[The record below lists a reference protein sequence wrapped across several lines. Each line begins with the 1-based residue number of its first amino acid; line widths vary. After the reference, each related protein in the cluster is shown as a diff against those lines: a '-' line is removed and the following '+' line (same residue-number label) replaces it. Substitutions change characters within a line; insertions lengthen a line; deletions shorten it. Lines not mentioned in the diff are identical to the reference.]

1 MKSIKLLTLAIFS
14 WMFFSC
20 SHDNKPIDPV
30 PAPAPIPIP
39 APVPPPAPAP
49 IPAPVPPAPEKAVVH
64 FKFNSSKLAHD
75 QKDLIKKM
83 LDSVAK
89 DIPVHIVGFTDSQ
102 GSAKY
107 NKHLSKKRALSVKR
121 YLHTLGMKGKITYTG
136 KGEADLL
143 NADKTIAEHKLNR
156 RAEVNFFSISIA
168 EEKVEKVEK
177 VIKKVHKVKKAHHVK
192 AKAKKVKEEKKAE
205 VKKEEVKKAEV
216 KKVTP

>member
-1 MKSIKLLTLAIFS
+1 MKSIKLLIIAIFS

-30 PAPAPIPIP
+30 PAPGPIPIP

-49 IPAPVPPAPEKAVVH
+49 IPAPLPPVHEKAVVH
-64 FKFNSSKLAHD
+64 FKFNSSKLAQD

-107 NKHLSKKRALSVKR
+107 NKHLSKKRALTVKR
-121 YLHTLGMKGKITYTG
+121 YLHTLGMKGKITYAG

-156 RAEVNFFSISIA
+156 RVEVNFFSISIA

-177 VIKKVHKVKKAHHVK
+177 VVKKVHKSKKHKVK
-192 AKAKKVKEEKKAE
+192 APAKKLKEEKKAE
-205 VKKEEVKKAEV
+205 VKKEEVKKL
-216 KKVTP
+216 K